1 MGNTLS
7 KLLVFF
13 LGIFFVIAALPV
25 GASEPPLKIG
35 ILDLQRCIQQSEAG
49 KKASKGLQ
57 EKSDRI
63 KKDLTTKR
71 EDLKKMREEFTKKS
85 NVLSSEAKRD
95 KEKEMIRKEED
106 FRDLVRE
113 KEDEMHKDEYSAMQ
127 PLLNELF
134 EVTSKLAKEEGYT
147 LILEAKSGVVYF
159 NKPIEITEKV
169 IKLFNEAKK
178 EKKK

>member
-1 MGNTLS
+1 MGNILLKS
-7 KLLVFF
+7 LVFF
-13 LGIFFVIAALPV
+13 LGLFFILTALPV

-49 KKASKGLQ
+49 KKASKSLQ

-71 EDLKKMREEFTKKS
+71 EDLKKIRDEFAKKS

-95 KEKEMIRKEED
+95 KEKEMLRKEED

-159 NKPIEITEKV
+159 NKPIDITDKV

>member
-1 MGNTLS
+1 MRTVLS
-7 KLLVFF
+7 KSFIFLIGLFF
-13 LGIFFVIAALPV
+13 LGSAVAF
-25 GASEPPLKIG
+25 GAGEPPLKIG

-49 KKASKGLQ
+49 KKASKSLQ
-57 EKSDRI
+57 EKSERI

-71 EDLKKMREEFTKKS
+71 EDLKKMREEFAKKS

-113 KEDEMHKDEYSAMQ
+113 KEDEMHKDEYNAMQ

-159 NKPIEITEKV
+159 TKPIDITDK
-169 IKLFNEAKK
+169 IIRLFNEAKK